1 MLIRDVPEE
10 LQRAMKVEAAKRGI
24 PLRALVIELMATFV
38 EEAKR
43 KEAANG

>member
-24 PLRALVIELMATFV
+24 SLRALIIELMEKHI
-38 EEAKR
+38 EEIAKR
-43 KEAANG
+43 EARK